1 MAHFA
6 ELDDDNVVLRVL
18 AVPDEQ
24 EHRGQEY
31 LADDMGLG
39 GRWLQTSWNTY
50 AGEHKK
56 GGTPL
61 RKNFAGVGS
70 YYDEERDAFIY
81 YKQLES
87 YVLNEE
93 TCIFEPPKPY
103 PTDGKLYVWN
113 EDAVEWVVARF
124 RT

>member
-1 MAHFA
+1 MSKNTEAI
-6 ELDDDNVVLRVL
+6 EL
-18 AVPDEQ
+18 
-24 EHRGQEY
+24 
-31 LADDMGLG
+31 GLG

-50 AGEHKK
+50 AGEHKQGK
-56 GGTPL
+56 EPL

-81 YKQLES
+81 YPMHRS

-93 TCIFEPPKPY
+93 TCIYEPPTPS
-103 PTDGKLYVWN
+103 PTDGKRYVWN

-124 RT
+124 TT